1 MGMTSTIS
9 SKGQITVPKAVRDR
23 LGLRAGSR
31 VDFELVD
38 RGVVMRK
45 GRSGDVRAVEQVR
58 GMLARQTSTD
68 AIVDELRGS
77 APKSRR

>member
-1 MGMTSTIS
+1 M
-9 SKGQITVPKAVRDR
+9 PKAVRDR

-38 RGVVMRK
+38 RGVVIRK
-45 GRSGDVRAVEQVR
+45 GRSGDVRAVDQVR